1 MTGPNAFGE
10 TCDFFSFNQ
19 HAVTGGTFNAIAPV
33 LQQWYTGHQHNL
45 PGEPIDNGI
54 PGYPYDDRIQLP
66 LPSQG
71 CWKKINTYI
80 YTTNYLE

>member
-45 PGEPIDNGI
+45 PGVLEE
-54 PGYPYDDRIQLP
+54 
-66 LPSQG
+66 
-71 CWKKINTYI
+71 NTHI
-80 YTTNYLE
+80 YTINYLE